1 MSIKNSR
8 NQSWLEALLA
18 LKERLQ
24 EPVLWFP
31 FPALIAFGLV
41 IILRGHL
48 LTGLNPRLGARV
60 DVIEKIAPNLPDGG
74 IWLGIYEENGL
85 IVVVSSDRRRF
96 SWSVSSLNIKDIDPL
111 ISYLQN
117 RVKKEAYSTAIKMES
132 NLTRTT
138 AVLAVDQKLKYSHL
152 RPVIYALAEARIA
165 KYGFET
171 RIINQS
177 KGG

>member
-1 MSIKNSR
+1 MNAPHVR
-8 NQSWLEALLA
+8 NQSWVQALLN

-24 EPVLWFP
+24 EPILWFP

-60 DVIEKIAPNLPDGG
+60 DVIQYDAKNLPDGG
-74 IWLGIYEENGL
+74 IWLGVFQDGKQVL
-85 IVVVSSDRRRF
+85 VVTSDRRRF
-96 SWSVSSLNIKDIDPL
+96 SWPIDSKDMKDTQPL
-111 ISYLQN
+111 VQYLQG
-117 RVKKEAYSTAIKMES
+117 RVRKEAYSTAIKLES

-138 AVLAVDQKLKYSHL
+138 AVLAVDQKLKYIHL

-171 RIINQS
+171 RVL
-177 KGG
+177 KH

>member
-1 MSIKNSR
+1 MNSPHVR
-8 NQSWLEALLA
+8 NQGWVQALIG

-24 EPVLWFP
+24 EPILWFP

-60 DVIEKIAPNLPDGG
+60 DVIQYDAQNLPDGG
-74 IWLGIYEENGL
+74 IWLGVFQDGQQVL
-85 IVVVSSDRRRF
+85 VVTSDRRRF
-96 SWSVSSLNIKDIDPL
+96 SWPIDSQNMKDIDPL
-111 ISYLQN
+111 VTYLKG
-117 RVKKEAYSTAIKMES
+117 RVKKEAYSTAIKLES
-132 NLTRTT
+132 NQTRTT
-138 AVLAVDQKLKYSHL
+138 AVLAVDQKLKYIHL

-171 RIINQS
+171 RVL
-177 KGG
+177 KH

>member
-1 MSIKNSR
+1 MNGPHAR
-8 NQSWLEALLA
+8 NQSWVEALMG

-60 DVIEKIAPNLPDGG
+60 DVIQYDARNLPDGG
-74 IWLGIYEENGL
+74 IWLGVFQDGKQVL
-85 IVVVSSDRRRF
+85 VVTSDRRRF
-96 SWSVSSLNIKDIDPL
+96 SWPIDSQNMKDIEPL
-111 ISYLQN
+111 VNYLQN
-117 RVKKEAYSTAIKMES
+117 RVQKEAYSTAIKLES

-138 AVLAVDQKLKYSHL
+138 AVLAVDQKLKYIHL

-171 RIINQS
+171 RLL
-177 KGG
+177 KH

>member
-1 MSIKNSR
+1 MNGQGR
-8 NQSWLEALLA
+8 NQSWVEALLG

-60 DVIEKIAPNLPDGG
+60 DVIQYDAKNLPDGG
-74 IWLGIYEENGL
+74 IWLGVFQDGKKVL
-85 IVVVSSDRRRF
+85 VVTSDRRRF
-96 SWSVSSLNIKDIDPL
+96 SWPIDSQNIKDVEPL
-111 ISYLQN
+111 VTYLQS
-117 RVKKEAYSTAIKMES
+117 RVKKEAYSTAIKLES

-138 AVLAVDQKLKYSHL
+138 AVLAVDQKLKYIHL

-171 RIINQS
+171 RVL
-177 KGG
+177 KH

>member
-1 MSIKNSR
+1 MNAKGR
-8 NQSWLEALLA
+8 NQSWVEALMG

-60 DVIEKIAPNLPDGG
+60 DVIQYDAKNLPDGG
-74 IWLGIYEENGL
+74 IWLGVFQDGQKVL
-85 IVVVSSDRRRF
+85 VVTSDRRRF
-96 SWSVSSLNIKDIDPL
+96 SWPIDSQNMKDVEPL
-111 ISYLQN
+111 VTYLRN
-117 RVKKEAYSTAIKMES
+117 RVKKEAYSTAIKLES

-138 AVLAVDQKLKYSHL
+138 AVLAVDQKLKYIHL

-171 RIINQS
+171 RVL
-177 KGG
+177 KH

>member
-1 MSIKNSR
+1 M
-8 NQSWLEALLA
+8 NQLQRHQTWVEAILA

-24 EPVLWFP
+24 EPILWFP

-60 DVIEKIAPNLPDGG
+60 DVIQYSAPNLPDGG
-74 IWLGIYEENGL
+74 IWLGIYQEGNQVQ
-85 IVVVSSDRRRF
+85 VVTSDRRRF
-96 SWSVSSLNIKDIDPL
+96 NWPIESQDLEDIKPL
-111 ISYLQN
+111 IIYLKE
-117 RVKKEAYSTAIKMES
+117 RVRKEAYSTAIKLES
-132 NLTRTT
+132 NITRTT
-138 AVLAVDQKLKYSHL
+138 TVLAVDQKLKYSHL

-171 RIINQS
+171 RIINQ
-177 KGG
+177 

>member
-1 MSIKNSR
+1 MNGPHAR
-8 NQSWLEALLA
+8 NQSWVQALMG

-60 DVIEKIAPNLPDGG
+60 DVIQYDAKNLPDGG
-74 IWLGIYEENGL
+74 IWLGVFQDGKQVL
-85 IVVVSSDRRRF
+85 VVTSDRRRF
-96 SWSVSSLNIKDIDPL
+96 SWPIDSQNMKDIEPL
-111 ISYLQN
+111 VTYLQN
-117 RVKKEAYSTAIKMES
+117 RVKKEAYSTAIKLES

-138 AVLAVDQKLKYSHL
+138 AVLAVDQKLKYIHL

-171 RIINQS
+171 RVL
-177 KGG
+177 KH

>member
-1 MSIKNSR
+1 MNGPQAR
-8 NQSWLEALLA
+8 NQSWVEALLG

-60 DVIEKIAPNLPDGG
+60 DVIQYDAKNLPDGG
-74 IWLGIYEENGL
+74 IWLGVFQDGKDVL
-85 IVVVSSDRRRF
+85 VVTSDRRRF
-96 SWSVSSLNIKDIDPL
+96 RWPIDSQDMKDIDPL
-111 ISYLQN
+111 VTYLQN
-117 RVKKEAYSTAIKMES
+117 RVKKEAYSTAIKLES

-138 AVLAVDQKLKYSHL
+138 AVLAVDQKLKYIHL

-171 RIINQS
+171 RVL
-177 KGG
+177 KH

>member
-1 MSIKNSR
+1 MNGQGR
-8 NQSWLEALLA
+8 NQSWVQALMG

-60 DVIEKIAPNLPDGG
+60 DVIQYDAKNLPDGG
-74 IWLGIYEENGL
+74 IWLGVFQDGEKVL
-85 IVVVSSDRRRF
+85 VVTSDRRRF
-96 SWSVSSLNIKDIDPL
+96 SWPIDSQNMKDVEPL
-111 ISYLQN
+111 VTYLQN
-117 RVKKEAYSTAIKMES
+117 RVKKEAYSTAIKLES

-138 AVLAVDQKLKYSHL
+138 AVLAVDQKLKYIHL

-171 RIINQS
+171 RVL
-177 KGG
+177 KH

>member
-1 MSIKNSR
+1 MNGPSTR
-8 NQSWLEALLA
+8 NQSWIQALMG

-24 EPVLWFP
+24 EPILWFP

-60 DVIEKIAPNLPDGG
+60 DVIQYDAKNLPDGG
-74 IWLGIYEENGL
+74 IWLGVFQDGKQVL
-85 IVVVSSDRRRF
+85 VVTSDRRRF
-96 SWSVSSLNIKDIDPL
+96 SWPIDSQNMKDIDPL
-111 ISYLQN
+111 VTYLKG
-117 RVKKEAYSTAIKMES
+117 RVKKEAYSTAIKLES
-132 NLTRTT
+132 NQTRTT
-138 AVLAVDQKLKYSHL
+138 AVLAVDQKLKYIHL

-171 RIINQS
+171 RVL
-177 KGG
+177 KH

>member
-1 MSIKNSR
+1 MNGPHAR
-8 NQSWLEALLA
+8 NQSWVEALLG

-60 DVIEKIAPNLPDGG
+60 DVIQYDAKNLPDGG
-74 IWLGIYEENGL
+74 IWLGVFQDGKHVL
-85 IVVVSSDRRRF
+85 VVTSDRRRF
-96 SWSVSSLNIKDIDPL
+96 SWPIDSQDMKDIEPL
-111 ISYLQN
+111 VTYLQN
-117 RVKKEAYSTAIKMES
+117 RVKKEAYSTAIKLES

-138 AVLAVDQKLKYSHL
+138 AVLAVDQKLKYIHL

-171 RIINQS
+171 RVL
-177 KGG
+177 KH

>member
-1 MSIKNSR
+1 MNGPHAR
-8 NQSWLEALLA
+8 NQSWVEALLG

-24 EPVLWFP
+24 EPILWFP

-60 DVIEKIAPNLPDGG
+60 DVIQYDAKNLPDGG
-74 IWLGIYEENGL
+74 IWLGVFQDGKQVL
-85 IVVVSSDRRRF
+85 VVTSDRRRF
-96 SWSVSSLNIKDIDPL
+96 TWPIDSQNMKDVEPL
-111 ISYLQN
+111 VTYLKN
-117 RVKKEAYSTAIKMES
+117 RVKKEAYSTAIKLES

-138 AVLAVDQKLKYSHL
+138 AVLAVDQKLKYIHL

-171 RIINQS
+171 RVL
-177 KGG
+177 KH

>member
-1 MSIKNSR
+1 MNHFHAH
-8 NQSWLEALLA
+8 NQSWVEALLG

-24 EPVLWFP
+24 EPILWFP

-60 DVIEKIAPNLPDGG
+60 DVIQYDAKNLPDGG
-74 IWLGIYEENGL
+74 IWLGIFQDGKQVL
-85 IVVVSSDRRRF
+85 VVTSDRRRF
-96 SWSVSSLNIKDIDPL
+96 SWPIDSQDLKDIAPL
-111 ISYLQN
+111 VSYLKNQ
-117 RVKKEAYSTAIKMES
+117 VKKESYSTAIKLES

-138 AVLAVDQKLKYSHL
+138 AVLAVDQKLKYIHL

-171 RIINQS
+171 RIL
-177 KGG
+177 KH

>member
-1 MSIKNSR
+1 MNGPRAR
-8 NQSWLEALLA
+8 NQGWVEALMG

-60 DVIEKIAPNLPDGG
+60 DVIQYDAKNLPDGG
-74 IWLGIYEENGL
+74 IWLGVFQDGKQVL
-85 IVVVSSDRRRF
+85 VVTSDRRRF
-96 SWSVSSLNIKDIDPL
+96 SWPIDSQNMKDIEPL
-111 ISYLQN
+111 VTYLQN
-117 RVKKEAYSTAIKMES
+117 RVKKEAYSTAIKLES

-138 AVLAVDQKLKYSHL
+138 AVLAVDQKLKYIHL

-171 RIINQS
+171 RVL
-177 KGG
+177 KH

>member
-1 MSIKNSR
+1 MSGPHAR
-8 NQSWLEALLA
+8 NQSWLEALIG

-24 EPVLWFP
+24 EPILWFP

-60 DVIEKIAPNLPDGG
+60 DVIQYDAKNIPDGG
-74 IWLGIYEENGL
+74 IWLGIFQDGKDVL
-85 IVVVSSDRRRF
+85 VVTSDRRRF
-96 SWSVSSLNIKDIDPL
+96 SWPIDSQNRKDVDPL
-111 ISYLQN
+111 VLYLKN
-117 RVKKEAYSTAIKMES
+117 RVKKEAYSTAIKLES

-138 AVLAVDQKLKYSHL
+138 AVLAVDQKLKYIHL
-152 RPVIYALAEARIA
+152 RPVIYALAEARIP

-171 RIINQS
+171 RVL
-177 KGG
+177 KH

>member
-1 MSIKNSR
+1 MNQRSR
-8 NQSWLEALLA
+8 HHTWVEALLS

-31 FPALIAFGLV
+31 FPALVAFGLV

-60 DVIEKIAPNLPDGG
+60 DVIQYDARNLPDGG
-74 IWLGIYEENGL
+74 IWLGVFQDGKQIL
-85 IVVVSSDRRRF
+85 VVTSDRRRF
-96 SWSVSSLNIKDIDPL
+96 AWPIDSQDLKDITPL
-111 ISYLQN
+111 VKYLHN
-117 RVKKEAYSTAIKMES
+117 RVKKESYSTAIKLES

-138 AVLAVDQKLKYSHL
+138 AVLAVDQKLKYIHL
-152 RPVIYALAEARIA
+152 RPIIYALAEARIA

-171 RIINQS
+171 RVL
-177 KGG
+177 KH

>member
-1 MSIKNSR
+1 MNGPHAR
-8 NQSWLEALLA
+8 NQSWVEALMG

-24 EPVLWFP
+24 EPILWFP

-60 DVIEKIAPNLPDGG
+60 DVIQYDAKNLPDGG
-74 IWLGIYEENGL
+74 IWLGVFQDGKQVL
-85 IVVVSSDRRRF
+85 VVTSDRRRF
-96 SWSVSSLNIKDIDPL
+96 TWPIDSTNMKDVEPL
-111 ISYLQN
+111 VSYLRN
-117 RVKKEAYSTAIKMES
+117 RVKKEAYSTAIKLES

-138 AVLAVDQKLKYSHL
+138 AVLAVDQKLKYIHL

-171 RIINQS
+171 RVL
-177 KGG
+177 KH

>member
-1 MSIKNSR
+1 MNGPKPR
-8 NQSWLEALLA
+8 NQSWVEALLG

-24 EPVLWFP
+24 EPILWFP
-31 FPALIAFGLV
+31 FPALVAFGLV

-60 DVIEKIAPNLPDGG
+60 DVIQYDAQNIPDGG
-74 IWLGIYEENGL
+74 IWLGVFQDGKNVL
-85 IVVVSSDRRRF
+85 VVTSDRRRF
-96 SWSVSSLNIKDIDPL
+96 SWPIDSDSMKDVEPL
-111 ISYLQN
+111 VSYLKN

-138 AVLAVDQKLKYSHL
+138 AVLAVDQKLKYIHL

-171 RIINQS
+171 RILKQ
-177 KGG
+177 

>member
-1 MSIKNSR
+1 MNGPQAR
-8 NQSWLEALLA
+8 NQSWVEALLG

-60 DVIEKIAPNLPDGG
+60 DVIQYDAKNLPDGG
-74 IWLGIYEENGL
+74 IWLGVFQDGKDV
-85 IVVVSSDRRRF
+85 IVVTSDRRRF
-96 SWSVSSLNIKDIDPL
+96 RWPIDSKDMKDIDPL
-111 ISYLQN
+111 VTYLQN
-117 RVKKEAYSTAIKMES
+117 RVKKEAYSTAIKLES

-138 AVLAVDQKLKYSHL
+138 AVLAVDQKLKYIHL

-171 RIINQS
+171 RVL
-177 KGG
+177 KH

>member
-1 MSIKNSR
+1 MNGPHTR
-8 NQSWLEALLA
+8 NQSWVEALLA

-60 DVIEKIAPNLPDGG
+60 DVIQYDAKNLPDGG
-74 IWLGIYEENGL
+74 IWLGVFQDGKQVL
-85 IVVVSSDRRRF
+85 VVTSDRRRF
-96 SWSVSSLNIKDIDPL
+96 SWPIDSQNMKDIEPL
-111 ISYLQN
+111 VTYLQN
-117 RVKKEAYSTAIKMES
+117 RVKKEAYSTAIKLES

-138 AVLAVDQKLKYSHL
+138 AVLAVDQKLKYIHL

-171 RIINQS
+171 RVL
-177 KGG
+177 KH

>member
-1 MSIKNSR
+1 MKGQGR
-8 NQSWLEALLA
+8 NQSWVEALMG

-60 DVIEKIAPNLPDGG
+60 DVIQYDAKNLPDGG
-74 IWLGIYEENGL
+74 IWLGVFQDGKNVL
-85 IVVVSSDRRRF
+85 VVTSDRRRF
-96 SWSVSSLNIKDIDPL
+96 SWSIDSQNMKDVEPL
-111 ISYLQN
+111 VTYLHG
-117 RVKKEAYSTAIKMES
+117 RVKKEAYSTAIKLES

-138 AVLAVDQKLKYSHL
+138 AVLAVDQKLKYIHL

-171 RIINQS
+171 RVL
-177 KGG
+177 KH

>member
-1 MSIKNSR
+1 MNSQQSKH
-8 NQSWLEALLA
+8 QSWVEALMA

-60 DVIEKIAPNLPDGG
+60 DVIQYNAKNLPDGG
-74 IWLGIYEENGL
+74 IWLGIFQDATHVQ
-85 IVVVSSDRRRF
+85 VVTSDRRKF
-96 SWSVSSLNIKDIDPL
+96 SWPIHSQDLKDLDPL
-111 ISYLQN
+111 IKYLQG
-117 RVKKEAYSTAIKMES
+117 RVKKESYSTAIKIES

-138 AVLAVDQKLKYSHL
+138 AVLAVDQKLKYIHL

-165 KYGFET
+165 NYGFET
-171 RIINQS
+171 RMLNN
-177 KGG
+177 

>member
-1 MSIKNSR
+1 MNGQQAR
-8 NQSWLEALLA
+8 NQSWVEALLG

-60 DVIEKIAPNLPDGG
+60 DVIQYDAKNLPDGG
-74 IWLGIYEENGL
+74 IWLGVFQDGKDV
-85 IVVVSSDRRRF
+85 IVVTSDRRRF
-96 SWSVSSLNIKDIDPL
+96 RWPIDSKDMKDIDPL
-111 ISYLQN
+111 VTYLQN
-117 RVKKEAYSTAIKMES
+117 RVKKEAYSTAIKLES

-138 AVLAVDQKLKYSHL
+138 AVLAVDQKLKYIHL

-171 RIINQS
+171 RVL
-177 KGG
+177 KH